1 MITRKWTRIAVSGA
15 IAATM
20 LMSAFVQDQA
30 EAAPKKEMELNI
42 NHWIVTTDV
51 NPVILNQTT
60 LVPLR
65 VMKYYM
71 KPMQLHW
78 NNKNKTVT
86 VNTGADQV
94 TLEMGSLKAKGK
106 GKAYSL
112 SIPAALKDGHV
123 MVPIRFIA
131 ELYDAEVGWDTKER
145 MIYIY
150 TPDVDVSTAEENG
163 YVKLYPVS
171 ATKYGRYEGMVV
183 EVEGRKRVFEDWNGG
198 DGTRKPVIQ
207 YRDVTGDGKPDVVVF
222 YVDGTGTGLYMG
234 EMHVVDAET
243 LKEIPIESL
252 EQAVL
257 NHVQSNIE
265 KYADH
270 FVIKLLIDGKEY
282 VQRIEDDSK
291 DKSYLYDKLGF
302 GAVVRHSLVEGRLVT
317 EAAGSISPAG
327 FAGDLQITYR
337 FDEELNQFV
346 VDSMEYSSLEE

>member
-20 LMSAFVQDQA
+20 LMSTFVQAQA

-51 NPVILNQTT
+51 NPVIVKQTT

-71 KPMQLHW
+71 KPMELHW

-163 YVKLYPVS
+163 
-171 ATKYGRYEGMVV
+171 M
-183 EVEGRKRVFEDWNGG
+183 
-198 DGTRKPVIQ
+198 
-207 YRDVTGDGKPDVVVF
+207 
-222 YVDGTGTGLYMG
+222 
-234 EMHVVDAET
+234 
-243 LKEIPIESL
+243 
-252 EQAVL
+252 
-257 NHVQSNIE
+257 
-265 KYADH
+265 
-270 FVIKLLIDGKEY
+270 
-282 VQRIEDDSK
+282 
-291 DKSYLYDKLGF
+291 
-302 GAVVRHSLVEGRLVT
+302 
-317 EAAGSISPAG
+317 
-327 FAGDLQITYR
+327 
-337 FDEELNQFV
+337 
-346 VDSMEYSSLEE
+346 